1 MTKTKN
7 MRAGMWSSLVMAP
20 ALGAGY
26 RRFESGHPD
35 HLTRTGLIQCVSVLF
50 SYKAH
55 QPWVFSLFAL

>member
-35 HLTRTGLIQCVSVLF
+35 QMITTFLMKSSGTFFL
-50 SYKAH
+50 A
-55 QPWVFSLFAL
+55 A